1 MYLPFSDLF
10 WSNRN
15 SVYFQNQS
23 ENVFWKSVD
32 SFPVNWSKIRCVWI
46 CLRVKRFAWKM
57 FCHDRYGVSGN
68 SAKSCVHTHKYFP
81 DLLKSNRNQV
91 VFTIFRVIWNQTD
104 RIRLLFQINPKM
116 VNTIL
121 FRFDFIRFRKNSL
134 CAENYLLNGWP
145 FVVSMSILLWRIIF
159 IFRFP

>member
-1 MYLPFSDLF
+1 
-10 WSNRN
+10 
-15 SVYFQNQS
+15 
-23 ENVFWKSVD
+23 
-32 SFPVNWSKIRCVWI
+32 
-46 CLRVKRFAWKM
+46 M

-121 FRFDFIRFRKNSL
+121 FRFDFIRFQKKFSVCGDFICLGVEKFKRWQN
-134 CAENYLLNGWP
+134 LLHV
-145 FVVSMSILLWRIIF
+145 FATSVKKT
-159 IFRFP
+159 FRFYRAGLKNLLLVDNNKVKMTRTPEKKQKENPVGCTGAPGMKRK